1 LFEAILARMEKVRDV
16 TRAMDHQF
24 AESPNDHALLAF
36 IAHLPVGK
44 DKLRRLLLPV
54 CINFGRNRWNGF
66 RLLRHR
72 RDAHLQV
79 PDVRSSALTGSRSPP
94 IGSFLGALL
103 AGDDKAQIRRAVLG
117 ASARPDP
124 RPPPRRT
131 VETVLDAWAVI
142 IKATRFFQG
151 DSVGSNFRSLPPRPT
166 AGSAGP
172 VRTADRYFE
181 LKSEIHKKLIGVLNL
196 DKVSSLPKDRVRA
209 EIGRVVERL
218 LEEERLPMTT
228 AEANKMVEEVL
239 DEVLGL
245 GPLEPLLKEPSISDI
260 LVNGYNK
267 VYIERGGKLSLSPIR
282 FKDNQ
287 HLLHIIEKIV
297 SQVGRRIDEAQ
308 PIVDARLLDGS
319 RVNAIIP
326 PLALDGPA
334 LSIRR
339 FGRHVITSDEMIA
352 NRTITQSMLRFLAAC
367 VQSKASILIS
377 GGTGSG
383 KTTTLNAMSRFIP
396 EDERI
401 ITIEDTAE
409 LQLQQRH
416 VVKFETRPPN
426 VNKTGG
432 INQRQLLRTALRM
445 RPDRI
450 IVGECRG
457 AEALD
462 MLQAMNT
469 GVEGSMTTIHA
480 NTPKDA
486 FSRLEAMILMA
497 DLEIPN
503 RVIVQQLAGAIK
515 LVLQV
520 TRLQDGSR
528 KIVSIS
534 EVTGVEEDR
543 VATRDIFIFD
553 RTGVSDSG
561 KVQGRFRWTGYTP
574 KIMERIQV
582 AGISL
587 PKDLFDEVVEVN
599 L

>member
-1 LFEAILARMEKVRDV
+1 M
-16 TRAMDHQF
+16 
-24 AESPNDHALLAF
+24 
-36 IAHLPVGK
+36 
-44 DKLRRLLLPV
+44 
-54 CINFGRNRWNGF
+54 
-66 RLLRHR
+66 
-72 RDAHLQV
+72 
-79 PDVRSSALTGSRSPP
+79 
-94 IGSFLGALL
+94 
-103 AGDDKAQIRRAVLG
+103 
-117 ASARPDP
+117 
-124 RPPPRRT
+124 
-131 VETVLDAWAVI
+131 
-142 IKATRFFQG
+142 
-151 DSVGSNFRSLPPRPT
+151 GSNFRSLPPRPA
-166 AGSAGP
+166 AGPAGP

-218 LEEERLPMTT
+218 LEDERLPMTT

-339 FGRHVITSDEMIA
+339 FGRHVITSDEMTA
-352 NRTITQSMLRFLAAC
+352 NKTITQSMLRFLAAC

-401 ITIEDTAE
+401 VTIEDTAE

-426 VNKTGG
+426 VNKSGG

-520 TRLQDGSR
+520 TRMQDGSR
-528 KIVSIS
+528 KIISIS

-543 VATRDIFIFD
+543 VVTRDIFFFD
-553 RTGVSDSG
+553 RTGVSDAG

-587 PKDLFDEVVEVN
+587 PKDIFDEVVEVN

>member
-1 LFEAILARMEKVRDV
+1 M
-16 TRAMDHQF
+16 
-24 AESPNDHALLAF
+24 
-36 IAHLPVGK
+36 G
-44 DKLRRLLLPV
+44 
-54 CINFGRNRWNGF
+54 
-66 RLLRHR
+66 
-72 RDAHLQV
+72 
-79 PDVRSSALTGSRSPP
+79 SSSRPFP
-94 IGSFLGALL
+94 
-103 AGDDKAQIRRAVLG
+103 
-117 ASARPDP
+117 P
-124 RPPPRRT
+124 RPP
-131 VETVLDAWAVI
+131 AA
-142 IKATRFFQG
+142 QG
-151 DSVGSNFRSLPPRPT
+151 T
-166 AGSAGP
+166 

-196 DKVSSLPKDRVRA
+196 EKVSSLPKDRVRA

-218 LEEERLPMTT
+218 LEDERVPMTT
-228 AEANKMVEEVL
+228 SEMNKMVEEVL

-267 VYIERGGKLSLSPIR
+267 VYIERGGKLSLSPVR
-282 FKDNQ
+282 FKDNA

-297 SQVGRRIDEAQ
+297 SQVGRRVDEAQ

-319 RVNAIIP
+319 RVNAIIS
-326 PLALDGPA
+326 PLSLDGPA

-339 FGRHVITSDEMIA
+339 FGRHVITSDEMTA
-352 NRTITQSMLRFLAAC
+352 NKTITTMMLRFLAAA
-367 VQSKASILIS
+367 VASKATVLIS

-383 KTTTLNAMSRFIP
+383 KTTTLNALSRFIP

-426 VNKTGG
+426 VNREGG
-432 INQRQLLRTALRM
+432 VNQRQLLRTALRM

-480 NTPKDA
+480 NTPRDA

-503 RVIVQQLAGAIK
+503 RVIVQQLASAIK
-515 LVLQV
+515 IVLQV
-520 TRLQDGSR
+520 SRLQDGSR
-528 KIVSIS
+528 KITSIS
-534 EVTGVEEDR
+534 EVIGVEEDR
-543 VATRDIFIFD
+543 VGTRDIFIFD

-561 KVQGRFRWTGYTP
+561 KVQGKFRWTGYTP
-574 KIMERIQV
+574 KIMERIRV
-582 AGISL
+582 MGLSVPPGI
-587 PKDLFDEVVEVN
+587 FDEVVEVN